1 MRSLVALKASGRML
15 AAALSTALVVALVAG
30 CGGGSKG
37 SSVVLQPNTPTPGH
51 PSTPQATSVQVV
63 ESLGTDFRAST
74 SRQVTTRPVE
84 GSVIHS
90 LQGQFYAPTLESDSN
105 GQLRIRMDG
114 RDGHTWRISTA
125 TDTLAGPADYGSVPT
140 GYRLKGFT
148 VGSVQERYI
157 ADVYGAW
164 ANSGDDTLTGGY
176 YAHLAPSGRLDI
188 GAFFDGGTRFDSP
201 PSASVAGR
209 YRGPAA
215 GGYTASLNG
224 GLLTA
229 PGLRGSWQVG
239 AWQGTVDL
247 TATGSDVS
255 GSWSVDRVKALV
267 TFASGGTA
275 NVGGQWQPPVNP
287 IRVEV
292 APTSQSGGFLSAAG
306 NLRFNG
312 RTIGVFGGK
321 FSEDA
326 QLIGGTLAGLYQGTD
341 IAKFVGAYVAERQ

>member
-1 MRSLVALKASGRML
+1 MRSLVALKASGRLL
-15 AAALSTALVVALVAG
+15 AAALVAALVAG

-37 SSVVLQPNTPTPGH
+37 SSVVVQ
-51 PSTPQATSVQVV
+51 PSTPPPAQPPTPQPTSVRVV

-74 SRQVTTRPVE
+74 SRQVTTQPVE

-164 ANSGDDTLTGGY
+164 ANSDDDTLTGGY
-176 YAHLAPSGRLDI
+176 YVHLAPSGSLDI

-201 PSASVAGR
+201 SQASVVGR

-215 GGYTASLNG
+215 GGYTANLNG
-224 GLLTA
+224 GLLT
-229 PGLRGSWQVG
+229 PRGQVGNWQVG
-239 AWQGTVDL
+239 TWAGAVDL

-255 GSWSVDRVKALV
+255 GSWSVTEVRDLV
-267 TFASGGTA
+267 TIEPSGRTYG
-275 NVGGQWQPPVNP
+275 VGEWGPPVTP
-287 IRVEV
+287 IRVAV
-292 APTSQSGGFLSAAG
+292 SPTSHSNGFLSATG

-312 RTIGVFGGK
+312 RTIGVFAGQ

-341 IAKFVGAYVAERQ
+341 IAKFVGVYVAERQ